1 MGKLFPNGKT
11 MARPT
16 LTAVVLIILAVAGLA
31 SGLGTTVMT
40 SNGPIKGLV
49 KDTVTIF
56 RGVPFAAPPV
66 GDLRFKPPQGPT
78 PWTDPIT
85 CDKEFQLCPQ
95 LDAGKPFV

>member
-1 MGKLFPNGKT
+1 

-49 KDTVTIF
+49 KVRARI
-56 RGVPFAAPPV
+56 
-66 GDLRFKPPQGPT
+66 
-78 PWTDPIT
+78 
-85 CDKEFQLCPQ
+85 
-95 LDAGKPFV
+95 